1 MTATTSA
8 ATSGVE
14 EDAMRLLGAFYDLSG
29 GKLNEPVPIGD
40 SQTPGE
46 NGAAHKAGM
55 EPGAWETSIALRYLL
70 NTGKVQN
77 ADTAGAYRITVPGMD
92 VVRRARG
99 LDPPPKK
106 VRHLSD
112 KAQRRLLTVLA
123 IMLASFFKRPFTGLL
138 VRQIPE
144 RRGVKDDLAEA
155 AVEALSRTAA
165 LAVASVVI
173 RKLAG
178 R

>member
-46 NGAAHKAGM
+46 NGAAHEAGM
-55 EPGAWETSIALRYLL
+55 GPEAWETSIAVRYLL
-70 NTGKVQN
+70 NTGKLQN
-77 ADTAGAYRITVPGMD
+77 ADTVGAYRITVPGMD

-112 KAQRRLLTVLA
+112 TAQRRLLTVIALA
-123 IMLASFFKRPFTGLL
+123 LASFLKRPLTGL
-138 VRQIPE
+138 VARQIPE

-155 AVEALSRTAA
+155 AVQGLSR
-165 LAVASVVI
+165 AVALFVASAII
-173 RKLAG
+173 RRLAG